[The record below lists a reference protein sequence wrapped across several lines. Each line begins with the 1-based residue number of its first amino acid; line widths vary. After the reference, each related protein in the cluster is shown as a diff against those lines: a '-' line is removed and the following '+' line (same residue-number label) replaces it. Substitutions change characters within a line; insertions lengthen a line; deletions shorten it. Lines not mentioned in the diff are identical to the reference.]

1 MGRTFDV
8 SFRAIAPERL
18 NSTARYDP
26 ELVFD
31 AVQYPRTD
39 VDSWTNVSVR
49 MAPAPNFSAATAHF
63 YSGITFGTPLPTPN
77 PQSKTQTIC
86 IPDRRLWRRCGRGV
100 GRGLAPSTGA
110 PYRPA
115 PDLQEPRLQPRLRLA
130 PPGYVAAQVGRAFFQ
145 KLV

>member
-26 ELVFD
+26 ELAFD
-31 AVQYPRTD
+31 AVQYPRPD

-77 PQSKTQTIC
+77 PGPFASLTGG
-86 IPDRRLWRRCGRGV
+86 CGGGV
-100 GRGLAPSTGA
+100 AGA
-110 PYRPA
+110 SAAAWPHRPELRI
-115 PDLQEPRLQPRLRLA
+115 DRLQTYKSLGFNLVSGSPRPDMWLHRWALL
-130 PPGYVAAQVGRAFFQ
+130 Q
-145 KLV
+145 KPLLGKPVD